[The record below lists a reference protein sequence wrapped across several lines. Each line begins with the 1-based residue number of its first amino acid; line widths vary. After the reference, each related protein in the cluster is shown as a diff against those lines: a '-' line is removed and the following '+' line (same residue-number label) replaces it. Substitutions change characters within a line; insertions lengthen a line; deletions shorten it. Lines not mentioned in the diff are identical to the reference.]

1 MRSLRIVF
9 LPYLWVLAIPIA
21 MSASGQK
28 TDVKFALP
36 VTYDSGAPG
45 AGSVAVA
52 DLRGNGKLDLV
63 VADYCQAPGQDSCQ
77 GYGQAAVL
85 LGNGDGTFEPAQL
98 LIAQLVANVNDCWQ
112 PLPSA

>member
-1 MRSLRIVF
+1 
-9 LPYLWVLAIPIA
+9 

-63 VADYCQAPGQDSCQ
+63 VAKASPNNTHLPKKFIICPK
-77 GYGQAAVL
+77 
-85 LGNGDGTFEPAQL
+85 THF
-98 LIAQLVANVNDCWQ
+98 
-112 PLPSA
+112 PLR